1 MWRLHLKPGRVFYP
15 ACITA
20 GLFFPSL
27 RSAQRRRRLVFP
39 GGVAFTCPHHTPA
52 APRPHH
58 KSSFIPPTVHGNHQ
72 KIQIRLKFIQNNNN
86 IIHQLSS
93 ELMVRT
99 RVKVLEGQY
108 RSFLLLGESKR
119 CLQGPA
125 AADMLH
131 LCVTL
136 GVELRG
142 ERAPSGCGSQQPCV
156 FSCAWR
162 RRHRAAEN
170 THV

>member
-20 GLFFPSL
+20 GLFFPPL

-39 GGVAFTCPHHTPA
+39 GGVASTCPHHTPA
-52 APRPHH
+52 APRPHQ
-58 KSSFIPPTVHGNHQ
+58 KSSFIPPTFHGNHQ
-72 KIQIRLKFIQNNNN
+72 KIRIRLKFIQKKQQ
-86 IIHQLSS
+86 HCSPA
-93 ELMVRT
+93 EL
-99 RVKVLEGQY
+99 RVDGQNACEGPG
-108 RSFLLLGESKR
+108 RSVKKLPPAGGEQA
-119 CLQGPA
+119 LPGPA
-125 AADMLH
+125 AADTLH

-156 FSCAWR
+156 FPARRR